1 MKKTVLITGASS
13 GIGKAT
19 AFEFHKN
26 GWNVIAT
33 MRSPEK
39 EKELIG
45 IDNLLVVRL
54 DVQNQKSIDTAIEE
68 GIKEFGKIDV
78 IVNNAGYTV
87 FGPFEL
93 TTDEQVMRIFDTNLY
108 GPMRVLRSILPL
120 FRKQKSGVI
129 INVTSAGGRVTYP
142 ITSIYH
148 STKFALEG
156 FTETLSYEL
165 IPFGIQTKIV
175 EPGSTATKFVGS
187 AEITVGNNPI
197 YDEFIK
203 NGLKNWEKYDTL
215 TSSPKKIADT
225 IFMAAT
231 DNNYILRYPVG
242 EDTEFYFTIR
252 QSVDDQSYIDF
263 MRNRFIPEYIK
274 NN

>member
-1 MKKTVLITGASS
+1 MKKTVLITGTSS

-19 AFEFHKN
+19 ALEFHRK

-39 EKELIG
+39 ESELT
-45 IDNLLVVRL
+45 NLENALVVAL
-54 DVQNQKSIDTAIEE
+54 DVQNQESIDNAIEE
-68 GIKEFGKIDV
+68 GIKKFGKIDA

-93 TTDEQVMRIFDTNLY
+93 TTDDQISRIFDTNLY

-120 FRKQKSGVI
+120 FREQKSGVI

-148 STKFALEG
+148 ATKFALEG
-156 FTETLSYEL
+156 FTETLAYEL

-187 AEITVGNNPI
+187 AEITTGDNPI
-197 YDEFIK
+197 YDEFIH
-203 NGLKNWEKYDTL
+203 NGLKNWEKHDTL
-215 TSSPKKIADT
+215 TSSPETIADK
-225 IFMAAT
+225 IFTAAT
-231 DNNYILRYPVG
+231 DNNYVLRYPVG
-242 EDTEFYFTIR
+242 EDTEFYLAIR
-252 QSVDDQSYIDF
+252 QSIDDQSYVDF
-263 MRNRFIPEYIK
+263 MRNRFIPEYL